1 MNLSRRSALMG
12 LSLSTLAALSACTG
26 SGGGSGEITFQT
38 WSLKNERFTPYFES
52 LIAEFEKANPGTTI
66 KWIDQPGEGYEEKIL
81 QQANSS
87 ELPDVINLPETFAY
101 QLAQV
106 GKLVDLRA
114 ADSAA
119 LDAYVDGAVDAYTY
133 EGINGSYGYP
143 WYLGTDLCW
152 WNNEQLA
159 QAGLG
164 PETLPTTQDEYLTLA
179 KDVAYATGGAVKL
192 IATVPILGDLE
203 AAGVPIFSDGEFI
216 FNSDDAVAE
225 LQKYIDAYAAGA
237 MPEEALNDDYAG
249 NAKMFAQE
257 KVAYTT
263 GTASFITQLSND
275 APNLLDKVTVTKRLV
290 TPPLFVQGITVSAE
304 SKNPDLA
311 LSFAQYVT
319 NNDNQIA
326 FVKIAQGFVPGTIEG
341 SDNPDSFTADISDP
355 LMADAVKMAAEQ
367 MKEVKGTSVIQY
379 TDDMK
384 KYTGQQMALAL
395 KGEISAK
402 EALDAATTYCNNNL
416 SA

>member
-1 MNLSRRSALMG
+1 MPP
-12 LSLSTLAALSACTG
+12 C
-26 SGGGSGEITFQT
+26 
-38 WSLKNERFTPYFES
+38 
-52 LIAEFEKANPGTTI
+52 
-66 KWIDQPGEGYEEKIL
+66 
-81 QQANSS
+81 
-87 ELPDVINLPETFAY
+87 
-101 QLAQV
+101 
-106 GKLVDLRA
+106 
-114 ADSAA
+114 
-119 LDAYVDGAVDAYTY
+119 
-133 EGINGSYGYP
+133 
-143 WYLGTDLCW
+143 
-152 WNNEQLA
+152 
-159 QAGLG
+159 
-164 PETLPTTQDEYLTLA
+164 
-179 KDVAYATGGAVKL
+179 
-192 IATVPILGDLE
+192 
-203 AAGVPIFSDGEFI
+203 I
-216 FNSDDAVAE
+216 FNSDDAVVE

-237 MPEEALNDDYAG
+237 MPAEALNDDYAG